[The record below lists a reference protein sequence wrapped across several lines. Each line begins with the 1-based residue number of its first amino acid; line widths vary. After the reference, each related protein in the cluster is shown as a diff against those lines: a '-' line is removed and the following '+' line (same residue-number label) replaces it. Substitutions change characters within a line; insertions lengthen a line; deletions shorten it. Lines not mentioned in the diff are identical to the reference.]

1 MANKPLPLAYSITK
15 FTRIFMIKLL
25 EKRHLLTKLLLGFG
39 IGLFMTLLVSINS
52 VYSVSKIN
60 KEDNVLY
67 NQHLLGISHLK
78 EAKIHLLEIGQE
90 LRKMIVE
97 TNASQREAIKRNID
111 QEMVALETD
120 VNEARKRIVQQEDTQ
135 FLMEFDISLQEFRHN
150 VELFTTFSTIKN
162 HRESEA
168 FIASDSFSRVVNY
181 AYNTLTITIKNKEK
195 SAAELSY
202 KLDKIS
208 AKAQKEAIILML
220 FSLFFSGFVSI
231 VVAHSILR
239 PKMLL
244 KKSIEDL
251 ANKKLSLPIP
261 FADYPNEIGV
271 MARALTTLQTA
282 CQNLETQHWVKTN
295 VAEISNDLQQT
306 NNFSEFTQKF
316 IAAICPLIGAGY
328 GIFYACINDTLHL
341 YATYG
346 FPNVEDENKNS
357 HFGIAG
363 QVKANK
369 KPITLVNLPDTYI
382 KINSGLGNATPR
394 CITALPILDA
404 AAEMVGVLEFGSF
417 KETFSDA
424 EQLLLNEVLPILAIN
439 MKVLERNLYLAQLLH
454 ETQTQAAQLQLQTLE
469 LETQQ
474 SELRETEL
482 WYRSIIESA
491 PDAMMVVNHAG
502 QIILC
507 NSKMEDIF
515 GYSSGELLWQKFDP
529 LIPEIFRKNH
539 EYLHQE
545 FMLGKKGARFISTG
559 REMLGLRKNG
569 SEFPI
574 EIGLSFLPHLESKN
588 SCVCVSVH
596 DITES
601 KQATDEIRQAKEIAE
616 NATIVKSNFLANM
629 SHEIR
634 TPLNAIIGMSY
645 LVLKTELTA
654 KQCDYLSKI
663 QRSGKHLLGV
673 INDILD
679 FSKIEAGKMT
689 IEQSDFSLKKMLN
702 DISTLISDKV
712 QEKKLGLIFNID
724 NDVPEYLNG
733 DFLRLS
739 QILLNYANNAVK
751 FTEKG
756 EIIISVKVLSETI
769 TDVLLYFG
777 VSDSGIGL
785 TADDK
790 DKLFCSFQQ
799 ADTST
804 SRKYGGTGLG
814 LAIVKN
820 LVLLMDGE
828 VGVESEFG
836 KGSTFWFTVKLDK
849 SNEKTKTL
857 APAKYLQNRRMMV
870 VDSDERSRDIVT
882 RLLKE
887 MTFNVVQ
894 ASGGEEAIA
903 LIQQADITI
912 QPPFEIV
919 FLDWTMVGMNGTE
932 TVKAIRELPLKNLP
946 HLVMITEYGHEKDV
960 INEVLDVGVED
971 ILIKPVSASTLFNT
985 TVRVLSKQGDGT
997 RMNYHMTSTIE
1008 FLLTPIKGAKILVV
1022 EDNELNQEVVVD
1034 LLTSSGFNVELANNG
1049 QEAIEKVAQHHYDI
1063 VLMDMQMPIL
1073 DGVDATIALRKIEQ
1087 NKELPIIAMTAN
1099 AMLQDKEKCIAAG
1112 MNAHISK
1119 PIEPDELFRVLLEW
1133 IKPRITSTLI
1143 PIVENVEHD
1152 MADITLPQ
1160 QIEGLDVESAMRRIS
1175 GKKPLYISM
1184 LRKYITNQNNTA
1196 LEIWEA
1202 LNADD
1207 YATAERIAHS
1217 CKSVSATI
1225 GAIELQKMAAELEI
1239 MIREEVSRHMID
1251 SKLTIFEMKQTTMI
1265 SALNTAISIA
1275 HAPSNLSSNTHIAHI
1290 DDAQEVL
1297 QNFKQLLLDDD
1308 SKATDFF
1315 KENANLFRL
1324 VFNAKIFGELEKA
1337 IKQFDFEGVLQIM
1350 SEY

>member
-1 MANKPLPLAYSITK
+1 MT
-15 FTRIFMIKLL
+15 KLL

-39 IGLFMTLLVSINS
+39 IGLFMTFLVSINS

-78 EAKIHLLEIGQE
+78 EAKIHLLEIGQQ
-90 LRKMIVE
+90 LREMIVE
-97 TNASQREAIKRNID
+97 TNPSQRQTIKHNIA
-111 QEMVALETD
+111 QKMFALEID
-120 VNEARKRIVQQEDTQ
+120 VSEVKKRIVQQEDTQ
-135 FLMEFDISLQEFRHN
+135 FLTELDISLEEYKHN
-150 VELFTTFSTIKN
+150 IEVFTAFSTIQN
-162 HRESEA
+162 HSESEA
-168 FIASDSFSRVVNY
+168 FIANDSFNNVVNY
-181 AYNTLTITIKNKEK
+181 AYNTLTVIIKNKEK
-195 SAAELSY
+195 SAAELSH

-231 VVAHSILR
+231 VVARSILR
-239 PKMLL
+239 PQMQL

-251 ANKKLSLPIP
+251 ANEKLFLPIP
-261 FADYPNEIGV
+261 FADYPNEIGA

-306 NNFSEFTQKF
+306 DNFLEFTQKF
-316 IAAICPLIGAGY
+316 ITAICPLIGAGY

-341 YATYG
+341 YAAYG
-346 FPNVEDENKNS
+346 FPHLENENKNPN
-357 HFGIAG
+357 FGIAG
-363 QVKANK
+363 QAKASK
-369 KPITLVNLPDTYI
+369 KPITLTNLPDTYI
-382 KINSGLGNATPR
+382 KINSGLGSASPR

-404 AAEMVGVLEFGSF
+404 AGEVVGVLELGSF
-417 KETFSDA
+417 KDAFNDA
-424 EQLLLNEVLPILAIN
+424 EQLLLNEMLPILAIN
-439 MKVLERNLYLAQLLH
+439 MKVLEHNLCLAQLLH

-482 WYRSIIESA
+482 WYRSIVESA
-491 PDAMMVVNHAG
+491 PDAMMVVNQAG

-507 NSKMEDIF
+507 NSKMEEIF
-515 GYSSGELLWQKFDP
+515 GYSSGELLWQKFNP
-529 LIPEIFRKNH
+529 LIPEAFRKNH
-539 EYLHQE
+539 DHLHQE
-545 FMLGKKGARFISTG
+545 FMQGKKGSRFISTG
-559 REMLGLRKNG
+559 REMLGLHKNG
-569 SEFPI
+569 SEFPV
-574 EIGLSFLPHLESKN
+574 EIGLSFLPHLEGKN

-601 KQATDEIRQAKEIAE
+601 KQAADEIRQAKEIAE
-616 NATIVKSNFLANM
+616 NATIMKSSFLANM

-645 LVLKTELTA
+645 LVLKTDLTA
-654 KQCDYLSKI
+654 KQCDYLNKI
-663 QRSGKHLLGV
+663 QRSGQHLLGV

-724 NDVPEYLNG
+724 KDVPEYLNG

-739 QILLNYANNAVK
+739 QILLNYTNNAVK

-756 EIIISVKVLSETI
+756 EIIICVKVLSETP
-769 TDVLLYFG
+769 TDVMLYFG

-785 TADDK
+785 TDDDK
-790 DKLFCSFQQ
+790 EKLFQSFQQ

-820 LVLLMDGE
+820 LVFLMGGE

-857 APAKYLQNRRMMV
+857 TPAKYLQNRRMMV
-870 VDSDERSRDIVT
+870 VDSDEISRGVVT
-882 RLLKE
+882 NLLKE

-894 ASGGEEAIA
+894 ASGSEEALA

-919 FLDWTMVGMNGTE
+919 FLDWKMVDMNGTE
-932 TVKAIRELPLKNLP
+932 TVKAIRELPLSNLP
-946 HLVMITEYGHEKDV
+946 HIVMITAYGHEKDV
-960 INEVLDVGVED
+960 INEALDVGVED

-985 TVRVLSKQGDGT
+985 TMRVLSKQDDEI
-997 RMNYHMTSTIE
+997 RINYHITSTIE

-1034 LLTSSGFNVELANNG
+1034 LLTNAGFNVELANNG

-1063 VLMDMQMPIL
+1063 VLMDMQMPIM
-1073 DGVDATIALRKIEQ
+1073 DGINATIALRKIEQ

-1112 MNAHISK
+1112 MNAHLSK
-1119 PIEPDELFRVLLEW
+1119 PIEPDELFRMLLEW
-1133 IKPRITSTLI
+1133 VKPRFELPLI
-1143 PIVENVEHD
+1143 PVVENVENEI
-1152 MADITLPQ
+1152 ADATLL
-1160 QIEGLDVESAMRRIS
+1160 QIEDLDVESAMRRIS
-1175 GKKPLYISM
+1175 GNKSLYISI
-1184 LRKYITNQNNTA
+1184 LRKYITSQNNTA
-1196 LEIWEA
+1196 IEIWEA
-1202 LNADD
+1202 LDADD

-1217 CKSVSATI
+1217 CKSVSAAI

-1239 MIREEVSRHMID
+1239 MIREEVSRNMID
-1251 SKLTIFEMKQTTMI
+1251 SKLALLKIKQATMI
-1265 SALNTAISIA
+1265 SALEVAVSTTHEPLISSSSTNIA
-1275 HAPSNLSSNTHIAHI
+1275 YI

-1324 VFNAKIFGELEKA
+1324 VFDAEIFVELEKA
-1337 IKQFDFEGVLQIM
+1337 IKLFDFESVLQIM
-1350 SEY
+1350 SDY